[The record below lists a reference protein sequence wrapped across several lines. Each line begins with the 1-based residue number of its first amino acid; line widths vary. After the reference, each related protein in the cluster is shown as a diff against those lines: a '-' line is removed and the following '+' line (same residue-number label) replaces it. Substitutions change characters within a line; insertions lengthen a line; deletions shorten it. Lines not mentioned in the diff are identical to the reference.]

1 MKMSLETQFYKI
13 IWKKNHERWDV
24 VTLKMMLAV
33 MCPPVAT
40 MTVLVVVVV
49 VLILMVVATLL
60 LWRNTTL
67 CLSVNRPLGE
77 ATCNTVSPK
86 ISIFRTPN
94 VLQS

>member
-1 MKMSLETQFYKI
+1 M
-13 IWKKNHERWDV
+13 

-77 ATCNTVSPK
+77 ATCNTVRNQQVSQLN
-86 ISIFRTPN
+86 RT
-94 VLQS
+94 QSLPLLSALLIL

>member
-1 MKMSLETQFYKI
+1 M
-13 IWKKNHERWDV
+13 

-77 ATCNTVSPK
+77 ATCNTVSLK
-86 ISIFRTPN
+86 ISIFRTQN
-94 VLQS
+94 VYRADPLFCH